1 MALNHIKVGTQ
12 VRLLRE
18 VPSERIVSSNLNHD
32 PRFWTK
38 AKLKLKG
45 KTGVV
50 TDILH
55 SSTFDCDVYRVHLDG
70 YERLSR
76 CDFVAEDFEPDN
88 DDTLIR
94 CEVSIDRDENKLLLH
109 VFTETPDA
117 ITERI
122 HYSILKGSL
131 AYDPELQFAQAL
143 SYVAHRYYD
152 NQMRKGE

>member
-1 MALNHIKVGTQ
+1 MALNEIKVGTQ

-18 VPSERIVSSNLNHD
+18 IPSERIVSSNINHD
-32 PRFWTK
+32 PRFWSK
-38 AKLKLKG
+38 AKMSLKG

-55 SSTFDCDVYRVHLDG
+55 SSTFDCDVCRVHLDG
-70 YERLSR
+70 FERLSR
-76 CDFVAEDFEPDN
+76 CDFVAEDFEPYSEGIV
-88 DDTLIR
+88 IR
-94 CEVSIDRDENKLLLH
+94 CEVSIDHEEDKLLLH
-109 VFTETPDA
+109 VIKETPDTT
-117 ITERI
+117 TERM

-143 SYVAHRYYD
+143 SYAAHRYYD

>member
-1 MALNHIKVGTQ
+1 MALKEIKAGDQ
-12 VRLLRE
+12 VRLLTE
-18 VPSERIVSSNLNHD
+18 IPSERVVEKNINND
-32 PRFWTK
+32 PRFWSK
-38 AKLKLKG
+38 AKMKLKG
-45 KTGVV
+45 KAGVV

-70 YERLSR
+70 YERLSK

-143 SYVAHRYYD
+143 SYAAHRYYD